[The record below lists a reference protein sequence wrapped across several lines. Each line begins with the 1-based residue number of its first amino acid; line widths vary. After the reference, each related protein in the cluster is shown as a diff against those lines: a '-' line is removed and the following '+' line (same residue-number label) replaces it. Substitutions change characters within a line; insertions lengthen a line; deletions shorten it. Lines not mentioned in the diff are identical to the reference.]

1 MKSFLPLIFL
11 AIIVTA
17 YGCNIIVHVES
28 KTAKKFKA
36 EVTAPNN
43 QKSSRWSFAKKEDR
57 ETFQQKAS
65 ECGIGAW
72 HIITYD
78 DAGKQ
83 VSDVSVS
90 LNGIGRVD
98 YEVGDDLKPVQS
110 YRQGAI
116 CTSGQCAPLGHTPKP
131 ASRPNSPTGAPKA

>member
-1 MKSFLPLIFL
+1 MKSLLPLIFL

-17 YGCNIIVHVES
+17 YGCNIIVHVQSE
-28 KTAKKFKA
+28 TDKKFKA
-36 EVTAPNN
+36 QVTAPND
-43 QKSSRWSFAKKEDR
+43 QKSERWSFAKKADR
-57 ETFQQKAS
+57 QTFQQKAS

-72 HIITYD
+72 HILTFD

-116 CTSGQCAPLGHTPKP
+116 CNGQCAPLGHTPKP
-131 ASRPNSPTGAPKA
+131 ASRP